1 MLLGTPNVAAL
12 PAANFNSTYR
22 VIMNIQRFETV
33 PGKSVLIDA
42 VWVVRPPSGG
52 TMQSGRTVANEP
64 VSEESYDALLPH
76 TAARSRR

>member
-12 PAANFNSTYR
+12 PAANFNSAYR

-42 VWVVRPPSGG
+42 VCHEHLFREHFRARKNIDIIFA
-52 TMQSGRTVANEP
+52 TRRAHFYM
-64 VSEESYDALLPH
+64 H
-76 TAARSRR
+76 AAAIND